1 MYAYTVVSL
10 HCTKW
15 LPLSFTFITIQCN
28 KTDFT
33 GTRHW
38 HLEIQTN
45 VLVVHWGCGRFTYE
59 SFRQRPVRYLLKSFL
74 LRVGSVSQ
82 LLLPDKWKK
91 ERGIYMGQYR
101 FFCIMTEKKEEAYT
115 CAVLVSLVSG
125 MTYVCERDFS
135 EMTRRRNER
144 SPFNDVFVVNVTSNW
159 LINVE
164 WADHQWKMQPKP

>member
-28 KTDFT
+28 ETDFT

-101 FFCIMTEKKEEAYT
+101 FFCIMTEKKNKHIHAQCSFRLLAEWHKFANGT
-115 CAVLVSLVSG
+115 LAK
-125 MTYVCERDFS
+125 
-135 EMTRRRNER
+135 
-144 SPFNDVFVVNVTSNW
+144 W
-159 LINVE
+159 LIGETNGHPSMTSLL
-164 WADHQWKMQPKP
+164 WT